1 LLFAAGHIGG
11 GIIAGYFA
19 RDTGGI
25 DMRRTSISGCFRGLT
40 VVATAAALLACNGN
54 SNETRPDDGKPTAQA
69 KKAETFIRSGYACC
83 NLHYDGD
90 WISDSNLAQLPFI
103 AAGTP
108 INVKKID
115 GYRAYVEVDGKPMR
129 LGLDY
134 GRVQETTEQ
143 WVNKIV
149 VLDDPRP
156 RIAKF
161 APATRKA
168 IEAGKLMRG
177 MSKEQVIMAV
187 GHPQTNE
194 NPNLNGPYWRYW
206 WSSFGPYY
214 VYWAKGTVSKIDG
227 HSETVGHMTY
237 KNK

>member
-1 LLFAAGHIGG
+1 MTIVF
-11 GIIAGYFA
+11 
-19 RDTGGI
+19 
-25 DMRRTSISGCFRGLT
+25 
-40 VVATAAALLACNGN
+40 VAVLTAACGGN
-54 SNETRPDDGKPTAQA
+54 SSETRPDGSGPTAA
-69 KKAETFIRSGYACC
+69 TPVRKSETYVRSGYACC

-115 GYRAYVEVDGKPMR
+115 GYRAYVEVAGKPMR
-129 LGLDY
+129 LGHDY
-134 GRVQETTEQ
+134 GRAEETTEQ

-149 VLDDPRP
+149 VLDDPKP
-156 RIAKF
+156 KIARF

-168 IEAGKLMRG
+168 IEAGKLARG
-177 MSKEQVIMAV
+177 MSKEQVIIAV

-194 NPNLNGPYWRYW
+194 NPDLNAPYWRYW

-227 HSETVGHMTY
+227 HSETVGYMTY
-237 KNK
+237 KGK